1 MDKVYIIVDGSNI
14 AFYKRTHN
22 KKAKYNNLAIV
33 KDFLKDLSKKFPICW
48 ETIIDASLRHRIDD
62 KDSLEKDI
70 KKGLIAQCPDKI
82 EADKFILE
90 FFSRHPENTL
100 IISNDN
106 FKEYKIDNLVI
117 FKFVILFDEI
127 IIEPN
132 IEEFLD
138 THEQASKEVK
148 LNA

>member
-14 AFYKRTHN
+14 AFYKRTHK
-22 KKAKYNNLAIV
+22 KKAKYKNLEIV
-33 KDFLKDLSKKFPICW
+33 KEFLHDLSKNFPICW
-48 ETIIDASLRHRIDD
+48 EIVIDASLRHMIDD
-62 KDSLEKDI
+62 KDALERAI
-70 KKGLIAQCPDKI
+70 KKGLIIQCPDKI

-106 FKEYKIDNLVI
+106 FKKYKIDNLI
-117 FKFVILFDEI
+117 NFKFVILFEELI
-127 IIEPN
+127 LEPKIEQY
-132 IEEFLD
+132 LD
-138 THEQASKEVK
+138 TLELTLKEVN

>member
-22 KKAKYNNLAIV
+22 KKAKYNNLEIV
-33 KDFLKDLSKKFPICW
+33 KDFLKDLSKKVPICW

-62 KDSLEKDI
+62 KDALEKDI
-70 KKGLIAQCPDKI
+70 KKGLIIQCPDKI
-82 EADKFILE
+82 EADRFILE

-106 FKEYKIDNLVI
+106 FKEYKSDNLVI
-117 FKFVILFDEI
+117 FKFIIMFDEI

-138 THEQASKEVK
+138 IHERISKEVK

>member
-22 KKAKYNNLAIV
+22 KKAKYNNLEIV
-33 KDFLKDLSKKFPICW
+33 KDFLKGLSKKFSICW

-62 KDSLEKDI
+62 KEALEKAI
-70 KKGLIAQCPDKI
+70 KKGLITQCPDKI

-117 FKFVILFDEI
+117 FKFVIMFDEI
-127 IIEPN
+127 IFEPN

-138 THEQASKEVK
+138 VHERTSEEVK